1 MIEVDVGEAV
11 LGNLRIGISPL
22 WETVASLS
30 LLSRRDA
37 CPWPYTV
44 WARNARQA
52 LGRGRGGEALA
63 WFAGAGLPLPAFLT
77 PVPPPTAAGIDEELA
92 ALRAVPEETV
102 RQELARRY
110 PAGTPEPFAR
120 FAKEPEAA
128 LDRYADLIQDYWT
141 ATVAPYW
148 SAMRPVLDQEVLLQ
162 ARVLAT
168 AGGEAVLGRLGGRLR
183 WDRPTLSLNDSA
195 PSRRETRHAR
205 RLVLVPLLFAR
216 GTPLCVA
223 GPPGEDEV
231 AVAYQARGS
240 AVLAGGRASGAVR
253 QDSEPE
259 RGDRLAIL
267 VGRGRAAIVRALAVP
282 TTTSVL
288 ATTLGLAASTVSE
301 HLTAL
306 VAAGVVQR
314 HRIGVRVMYEL
325 NRSGRALLEYLDNE
339 TVHPAA

>member
-1 MIEVDVGEAV
+1 MIEVDVGDAV

-52 LGRGRGGEALA
+52 LARGRGGEALA
-63 WFAGAGLPLPAFLT
+63 WFAGVGLPLPAFLT
-77 PVPPPTAAGIDEELA
+77 PAPPPGAAGIDEELA

-102 RQELARRY
+102 REELARRH
-110 PAGTPEPFAR
+110 PSGTPEPFAR
-120 FAKEPEAA
+120 FARKPREA
-128 LDRYADLIQDYWT
+128 LDWYADLLQDYWA

-168 AGGEAVLGRLGGRLR
+168 AGGGAVLGRLGGRLR
-183 WDRPTLSLNDSA
+183 WDRPTLSLNDSSA
-195 PSRRETRHAR
+195 SRRDIRGAS

-216 GTPLCVA
+216 GTPLCA
-223 GPPGEDEV
+223 TGSQEEV
-231 AVAYQARGS
+231 AIAYQARGS

-253 QDSEPE
+253 QDAEPE